1 METLKG
7 RVAIVTGGARGIG
20 RAYCLGLA
28 REGASVAVA
37 DLSDSSPVVE
47 EIEAEGGVAIGVKVD
62 VSDKEA
68 TENLASTVMDRFGQI
83 DVLVNNAGYMT
94 TAEQLPFEAFE
105 VDEWDKVFAINVR
118 GSWLCA
124 RAVAP
129 HMRARKYGR
138 IINIS
143 SMTVVDGTPT
153 LVHYVSSKAAIIGLT
168 RGMARELGD
177 DNIAVNTVT
186 PDYIPHDSK
195 YAARQQEGQGDW
207 IISRRCLKR
216 EETPEDMVGVVIF
229 LAGPGADFITG
240 QNIAVNGGSAFL

>member
-1 METLKG
+1 MGTLDG

-28 REGASVAVA
+28 KEGASVAVA
-37 DLSDSSPVVE
+37 DLGDGSPVAS
-47 EIEAEGGVAIGVKVD
+47 EINSSGGSAIAVKVD
-62 VSDKEA
+62 VSDKKA
-68 TENLASTVMDRFGQI
+68 TEAMADTVMKKFGRI
-83 DVLVNNAGYMT
+83 DILVNNAGYMT

-105 VDEWDKVFAINVR
+105 VEEWDKVFAINVR
-118 GSWLCA
+118 GSWLCS

-129 HMRARKYGR
+129 HMRERKYGR

-195 YAARQQEGQGDW
+195 YAARQPEGQGDW
-207 IISRRCLKR
+207 IIARRCFKR
-216 EETPEDMVGVVIF
+216 EETPDDMVGAVVF
-229 LAGPGADFITG
+229 LSGPGADFITG

>member
-1 METLKG
+1 LGTLDG

-28 REGASVAVA
+28 REGARVVSA
-37 DLSDSSPVVE
+37 DLSDSAAVVN
-47 EIEAEGGVAIGVKVD
+47 EIEGAGGAAIGVEVD
-62 VSDKEA
+62 VTSQQA
-68 TENLASTVMDRFGQI
+68 TENLAAKVIERFGQI
-83 DVLVNNAGYMT
+83 DILVNNAGYMT
-94 TAEQLPFEAFE
+94 NAAQLPFEEFD

-124 RAVAP
+124 KAVTP

-138 IINIS
+138 IINVS

-153 LVHYVSSKAAIIGLT
+153 LTHYVSSKAAIIGLT

-195 YAARQQEGQGDW
+195 YADRQPPGQGDW
-207 IISRRCLKR
+207 IIARRCFKR
-216 EETPEDMVGVVIF
+216 EETPEDMVGVVVF
-229 LAGPGADFITG
+229 LSGPGADFITG